1 MQRLFVGLELPED
14 VRTRLALVRGPL
26 PGARW
31 IDEDDLHLT
40 LRFAGDIDNRTGD
53 ELASFLSAIE
63 IDPFE
68 VRITELGAFGGRDP
82 RTIHAVADGGL
93 ALEHLQK
100 AVERAARS
108 AGLPPEPR
116 AFSPHITLARLRG
129 TTPEVVARFL
139 GSRGR
144 FVPMTFEVDRF
155 VLFSSRP
162 RHGGGPYVI
171 EEAFGLGPY
180 SGAGWQ
186 PAD

>member
-1 MQRLFVGLELPED
+1 MQRLFVGLEIPEH
-14 VRTRLALVRGPL
+14 VRLRLALVKSPL

-31 IDEDDLHLT
+31 IDEADLHLT
-40 LRFAGDIDNRTGD
+40 LRFAGDISNRTAD

-63 IDPFE
+63 VDPFE
-68 VRITELGAFGGRDP
+68 VRITELGAFGGNDP
-82 RTIHAVADGGL
+82 RTIHAVVKGGL

-108 AGLPPEPR
+108 AGLPPDPR
-116 AFSPHITLARLRG
+116 AFTPHITLARLRN
-129 TTPEVVARFL
+129 TPPETVARFL

-144 FVPMTFEVDRF
+144 FEPLTFEVDQF
-155 VLFSSRP
+155 VLFSARP
-162 RHGGGPYVI
+162 RQGGGPYIV

-180 SGAGWQ
+180 TGGWQ